1 MNIKEISYKNYRN
14 LKDNTIIPCEGINII
29 CGDNAQGKTNFL
41 ESIWIFTGGRSFRGS
56 KDSDLISFGEKKSSL
71 FMKADVGERL
81 QTFSIDIISGK
92 RTIKINKV
100 TQPIPSALVGKICA
114 VSFSPEH
121 LALIKDGPGLRRK
134 FLDTA
139 ICQTQ
144 PMYAEYLLKYN
155 HILSQRN
162 MLLRTLKKNNN
173 LIDTLDIWEEK
184 LAEYGAEIICS
195 RISYTKKL
203 KGLASEFYM
212 GLSSK
217 KEKLSLQYKSS
228 ITREDAKDKTTIKEE
243 FKKKLEEARTDDIAF
258 GFTTKGPHRDDLDLK
273 IDGKSARIFSSQ
285 GQQRSIVLA
294 MKLAEAEIVKEVRGE
309 MPIILLDDVLSELD
323 ANRQHYLLNSI
334 SEKQVFI
341 TCCEPELSKRLV
353 KGYIFEVSDGNIKI
367 KS

>member
-1 MNIKEISYKNYRN
+1 MNIQEISYENYRN

-41 ESIWIFTGGRSFRGS
+41 ESIWIFTGGRSFKGS
-56 KDSDLISFGEKKSSL
+56 KDSDLISFGEKKASL
-71 FMKADVGERL
+71 FMKASAGERL
-81 QTFSIDIISGK
+81 QTFSIDIVSGK
-92 RTIKINKV
+92 RTVKINKV
-100 TQPIPSALVGKICA
+100 AQKTPSSLVGKICA
-114 VSFSPEH
+114 VCFSPEH
-121 LALIKDGPGLRRK
+121 LALIKEGPGLRRK

-162 MLLRTLKKNNN
+162 VLLRTLKKSNN

-184 LAEYGAEIICS
+184 LAEYGAEITCS
-195 RISYTKKL
+195 RISYAEKL

-228 ITREDAKDKTTIKEE
+228 ISAEDVKDKFKIKEE
-243 FKKKLEEARTDDIAF
+243 LKKKLEESRTEDIAL

-294 MKLAEAEIVKEVRGE
+294 LKLAEAEIVKEIRGE

-323 ANRQHYLLNSI
+323 ENRQNYLLNSI

-341 TCCEPELSKRLV
+341 TCCEPDLSKRLV
-353 KGYIFEVSDGNIKI
+353 KGYIFEVLGGNVQI